1 MKKIINNNYN
11 ILDTIIAQIT
21 PYGHSGVG
29 IIRISGNK
37 TKYISKKILNKIIKP
52 RMANYLVFKD
62 HKSNILD
69 KGIAIFFRKPYS
81 FTGED
86 ILELHCHGSP
96 ISLILLMKYIINK
109 FNIRFAKPGEFSY
122 RAFLNNKID
131 LIQAESIM
139 DLINANS
146 KFAVKSS
153 INSLNGNLSLYINN
167 IIKKIIKTRIYIET
181 IINFSEYETEMISIS
196 KISNKLNKIIKI
208 IKKICYE
215 SKLGKSTQH
224 GLKVVILGK
233 PNSGKSTIFNLIT
246 KKNISIVTNIPGT
259 TRDIIKKNIYING
272 IPIQIIDTAGLRKS
286 YDIIEKIG
294 IEKAKKEINSADH
307 LLLVI
312 DSNDSKN
319 YKIKELFFN
328 IYNKINKNKITIIE
342 NKIDIKKKK
351 ADIIKNKKGYNII
364 KMSALTGL
372 GKNILFNHLTKISY
386 FNKDLSTIFI
396 NNKRHIRI
404 LKKSLEYIKQG
415 KNLLD
420 TGNYIDII
428 ANKLNLAQK
437 EISKITGNF
446 TTKELLKNIFS
457 KFCIG
462 K

>member
-1 MKKIINNNYN
+1 MKNIINKNFNN
-11 ILDTIIAQIT
+11 LDTIIAQVT
-21 PYGHSGVG
+21 PYGNSGVG
-29 IIRISGNK
+29 IIRISGKK
-37 TKYISKKILNKIIKP
+37 TEYISNKILNKIIKP
-52 RMANYLVFKD
+52 RIANYLIFRD
-62 HKSNILD
+62 HKNNILD
-69 KGIAIFFRKPYS
+69 KGIAIFFKKPYS

-86 ILELHCHGSP
+86 ILELHCHGNP
-96 ISLILLMKYIINK
+96 ISLISLMNYIINK

-139 DLINANS
+139 DLINSNS

-153 INSLNGNLSLYINN
+153 INSLNGNLSLCINN
-167 IIKKIIKTRIYIET
+167 IIKEIIKTRIYIET
-181 IINFSEYETEMISIS
+181 IINFSEYETEVIPIF

-208 IKKICYE
+208 IKNICYE
-215 SKLGKSTQH
+215 SKLGKLKQH
-224 GLKVVILGK
+224 GIKIVILGK

-259 TRDIIKKNIYING
+259 TRDIIRKNIYING

-294 IEKAKKEINSADH
+294 IEKTKKEINNADH

-312 DSNDSKN
+312 DSNISKN

-328 IYNKINKNKITIIE
+328 VYNKIDKNKITIIE

-396 NNKRHIRI
+396 NNKRHIKI
-404 LKKSLEYIKQG
+404 LKKTLEYIKQS
-415 KNLLD
+415 KYLLD

-446 TTKELLKNIFS
+446 TTKDLLKNIFS